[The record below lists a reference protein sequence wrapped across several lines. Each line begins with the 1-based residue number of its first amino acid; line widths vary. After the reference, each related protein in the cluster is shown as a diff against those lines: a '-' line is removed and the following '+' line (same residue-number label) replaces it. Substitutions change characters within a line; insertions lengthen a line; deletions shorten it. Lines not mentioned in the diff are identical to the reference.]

1 MTKVTLRHLF
11 LQGRML
17 MSRFGLVI
25 ASMLW
30 AVQLF
35 MPATL
40 FPTAEMIASGVGR
53 QTYSLMATIAPE
65 HIWATWHQVFR
76 YPRGDK

>member
-11 LQGRML
+11 LRDRML

-30 AVQLF
+30 AIQLAL
-35 MPATL
+35 PVEL
-40 FPTAEMIASGVGR
+40 FP
-53 QTYSLMATIAPE
+53 
-65 HIWATWHQVFR
+65 WHQVFR